1 MTSVYIIV
9 LIVILSISVV
19 ESVVKCVDDGVCM
32 TCNKDELVS
41 RYYTNIK

>member
-41 RYYTNIK
+41 NYCTNFI